1 VRYACFLIRLRFTHT
16 PKIQARF
23 ESVKAD
29 FQKRWEA
36 KDSGLDWTM
45 DKQKEGSHFK
55 AVKKDYDAQVKEI
68 REIRKEEEREAAAL
82 EKEALESIDENA
94 ESAHL

>member
-1 VRYACFLIRLRFTHT
+1 
-16 PKIQARF
+16 
-23 ESVKAD
+23 
-29 FQKRWEA
+29 
-36 KDSGLDWTM
+36 M